1 MLTGYAGGTHLIRI
15 TQVKHLPTSKRLAV
29 AGQVLRFSL
38 SGQGSPTIVMLN
50 GAGGPL
56 EGWHKL
62 FPEIEK
68 LGTVLS
74 YDRPGVGASGRP
86 REPQMG
92 TTVVLQLRALLRE
105 VEAKPPFLLVAHSF
119 GGLHANLF
127 ARVYPEET
135 CGVLFL
141 EATTPD
147 DVLNM
152 KRYRRGLQRLVAG
165 LLDRFSP
172 PDPNDEV
179 SNELET
185 VEEIAEAPAFP
196 PIPVTVVSGGKRL
209 PRWMISGEA
218 QRERERNQAALARLS
233 PLGERVIAKGSRH
246 FPQMTEPQLV
256 LDALSALV
264 RRVRG

>member
-1 MLTGYAGGTHLIRI
+1 M
-15 TQVKHLPTSKRLAV
+15 
-29 AGQVLRFSL
+29 LRFSL
-38 SGQGSPTIVMLN
+38 SGQGSPTIVLLG

-56 EGWHKL
+56 ESWHQL
-62 FPEIEK
+62 FPEIET
-68 LGTVLS
+68 LGTVFA

-92 TTVVLQLRALLRE
+92 TTVILQLRALLRE
-105 VEAKPPFLLVAHSF
+105 VGARPPFLLVAHSF

-135 CGVLFL
+135 CGVLFI

-147 DVLNM
+147 DVRNL
-152 KRYRRGLQRLVAG
+152 KRYRSGLQRLVAG

-185 VEEIAEAPAFP
+185 IEEIAEAPAFP
-196 PIPVTVVSGGKRL
+196 PIPITVLSGGKRL
-209 PRWMISGEA
+209 PRWMISGEV
-218 QRERERNQAALARLS
+218 QRERERNQEALVHLS
-233 PLGERVIAKGSRH
+233 PLGERAIAKRSAH
-246 FPQMTEPQLV
+246 FPQTTEPQV
-256 LDALSALV
+256 VFDELSKLI
-264 RRVRG
+264 RRVRI